1 MGAKHNKTMNTFQA
15 AAELKKEKE
24 QVQKFEFQLQEKVKK
39 VNQLIEKFNLVSFQ
53 CQAKLNHDKKKN
65 FDSMES
71 PEEKKFEVSWLSQW
85 GNYVAKHKKTMNT
98 FQAAA
103 ELKKE
108 KEQVQEFES
117 QLQEKVKKVNE
128 LIATFNLVSLQC
140 QAKLNHDK
148 KKNVDSMESPEEKKF
163 KVSSW
168 PSKWG
173 NYVAKYEKTMNTFQ
187 AAAELKKEEEQV
199 QEFESQLQ
207 EKVKK
212 VNELIE
218 TFNLVSLQCQAKLD
232 HDKKKNV

>member
-53 CQAKLNHDKKKN
+53 CQAKLNHEKKKN
-65 FDSMES
+65 VDSMES

-108 KEQVQEFES
+108 
-117 QLQEKVKKVNE
+117 
-128 LIATFNLVSLQC
+128 
-140 QAKLNHDK
+140 
-148 KKNVDSMESPEEKKF
+148 
-163 KVSSW
+163 
-168 PSKWG
+168 
-173 NYVAKYEKTMNTFQ
+173 
-187 AAAELKKEEEQV
+187 EEQV
-199 QEFESQLQ
+199 QEFESQLH

-232 HDKKKNV
+232 HDKKKNVDQVESPEEKKFKVSWPSQWGNYVAKHNKTMNTFQAAAELKKEKEQVLEFEYHLQEK